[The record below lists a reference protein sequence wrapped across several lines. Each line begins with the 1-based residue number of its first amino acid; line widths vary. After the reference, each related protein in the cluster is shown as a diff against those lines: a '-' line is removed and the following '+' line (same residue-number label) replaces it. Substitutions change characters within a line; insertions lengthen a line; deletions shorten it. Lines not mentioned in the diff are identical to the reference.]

1 MPSITLYTLKGSV
14 HHIHITDA
22 YCQINIKK
30 TKPSRQLSKCKLL
43 ATLQSQFLIS
53 LSINV
58 LFSYERVSEC

>member
-43 ATLQSQFLIS
+43 ATLQSQFLII
-53 LSINV
+53 INQRLV
-58 LFSYERVSEC
+58 FL